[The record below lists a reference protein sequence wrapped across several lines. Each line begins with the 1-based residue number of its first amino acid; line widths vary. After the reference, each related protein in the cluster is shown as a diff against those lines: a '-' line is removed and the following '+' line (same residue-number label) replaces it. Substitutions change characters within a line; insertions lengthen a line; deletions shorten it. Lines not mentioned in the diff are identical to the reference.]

1 MILFIIVLMFIFR
14 PEYNSTLRMK
24 VEAEK
29 LKESE
34 VDIEAALKKK
44 LTVSGS
50 TKADINEQVI

>member
-1 MILFIIVLMFIFR
+1 MFIFR

-29 LKESE
+29 LRESE

-50 TKADINEQVI
+50 TKADINEQVN